1 MKKLN
6 CWPRED
12 QELLLKAALSK
23 FPEAIIAWTNYL
35 ATHDLDHIEHACIH
49 LLPLVYMNIQQNHVC
64 KSVYRYWWAS
74 NHLFLNRFKQL
85 LQTLIEQNIEPCLLK
100 GGALMLCCYSSPGAR
115 VIGDIDILIDKSQVK
130 KTIERLMSLGW
141 QPSFEM
147 ENLEDYMKIK
157 HGCHFTNQHNQCVDL
172 HWLLSLR
179 HVTNTSLAQV
189 SYKTVRHFTEKL
201 GREVVMLCPEDQLLH
216 IFIHGIA
223 ESEQPLI
230 RWVPDAA
237 FILRHHTLF
246 DWDYFFQ
253 QTKNAKISF
262 IVKPALEYLHE
273 KNFIIL
279 SKRTLKSLGK
289 LKDPWSEIFSAS
301 FSRTKI
307 VHTIRFVRLTWK
319 EYRQK
324 TPACCWVL
332 ALLRLP
338 KYLSQRWRCEN
349 KVGFFRKLQKKFFK
363 HLLGK

>member
-6 CWPRED
+6 CWPSED
-12 QELLLKAALSK
+12 QELLLKAALLKS
-23 FPEAIIAWTNYL
+23 PQAIIAWSNYL

-49 LLPLVYMNIQQNHVC
+49 LLPLVYMNIHQNHVC

-74 NHLFLNRFKQL
+74 NHLFLNRLKLL
-85 LQTLIEQNIEPCLLK
+85 LQTLFEQNIEPCLLK
-100 GGALMLCCYSSPGAR
+100 GAALMLCCYFSPGGR
-115 VIGDIDILIDKSQVK
+115 VIGDIDILINKSQVR
-130 KTIERLMSLGW
+130 KTIECLLFLGW
-141 QPSFEM
+141 KPCFEM

-157 HGCHFTNQHNQCVDL
+157 HGCHFKNQHNQCIDL

-179 HVTNTSLAQV
+179 HVTNTALAQV

-216 IFIHGIA
+216 IFMHGIA
-223 ESEQPLI
+223 ENEQPLI
-230 RWVPDAA
+230 RWVPDAT
-237 FILRHHTLF
+237 FILRHHPGF

-253 QTKNAKISF
+253 QTKKAKVSC
-262 IVKPALEYLHE
+262 IVRPALRYLHE
-273 KNFIIL
+273 KKFIVLPKIAQKAL
-279 SKRTLKSLGK
+279 VN
-289 LKDPWSEIFSAS
+289 LKDPWREIFYVSLS
-301 FSRTKI
+301 GSKI
-307 VHTIRFVRLTWK
+307 IYTIAFVHLTWK

-324 TPACCWVL
+324 TAPCSWVM

-349 KVGFFRKLQKKFFK
+349 KVDFLKKLQKKFFH